1 MLQCKSAC
9 TLDLPTATHLQTLI
23 CTSVCHSMFL
33 IPSLPPPPSLHIPFS
48 TPFPQTPRPATN
60 KNMRNFSFPSSSL
73 LDRSFYTIQLP
84 CLLLLPVEGKYDKC
98 PETPEKLPLGG
109 GRGTLQL
116 LLPGAGLY
124 GNISGE
130 ILWYFSCADQGL
142 SSSLSIWNAFE
153 FEGFPQFDLLHS
165 SWQPKIYKSSAF
177 RTFSIRL
184 ILTKLKLIK
193 FHIAHKRWEFN

>member
-1 MLQCKSAC
+1 MYP
-9 TLDLPTATHLQTLI
+9 LDLPTATHLQTLI

-33 IPSLPPPPSLHIPFS
+33 IPSLPPPPLHSTSLSAPPS
-48 TPFPQTPRPATN
+48 PKPLAPPQTKICAILV
-60 KNMRNFSFPSSSL
+60 FH
-73 LDRSFYTIQLP
+73 
-84 CLLLLPVEGKYDKC
+84 LLLCWIVLFIPSNFHVYSCC
-98 PETPEKLPLGG
+98 PSKGSMTNAPKRQRSCPWAG

>member
-9 TLDLPTATHLQTLI
+9 TPSISPPPPTCRPSFVHLFATA
-23 CTSVCHSMFL
+23 CFSFL
-33 IPSLPPPPSLHIPFS
+33 HYPHPPSLHIPFS
-48 TPFPQTPRPATN
+48 TPSPKPLAPPQTKICAILV
-60 KNMRNFSFPSSSL
+60 FH
-73 LDRSFYTIQLP
+73 
-84 CLLLLPVEGKYDKC
+84 LLLCWIVLFIPSNFHVYSCC
-98 PETPEKLPLGG
+98 PSKGSMTNAPKRQKLPLGG